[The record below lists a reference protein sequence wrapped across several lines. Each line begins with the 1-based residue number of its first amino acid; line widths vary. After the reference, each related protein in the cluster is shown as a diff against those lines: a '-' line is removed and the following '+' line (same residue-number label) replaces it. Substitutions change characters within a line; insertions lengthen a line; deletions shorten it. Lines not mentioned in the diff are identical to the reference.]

1 MTQLIHKMGGDSV
14 VTNTDAVL
22 FTDGTEQDTAAVT
35 PNPKAQS
42 LQTGVAVF
50 TGGTSSAVVFGTPY
64 TGASAPTVVV
74 TGLDGVYTQGL
85 SFSVVVAGTSGAWT
99 GFTLYLSGALF
110 GAFNWI
116 AVSN

>member
-1 MTQLIHKMGGDSV
+1 MSEKVHNMGGSSV
-14 VTNTDAVL
+14 VTTTDAIS
-22 FTDGTEQDTAAVT
+22 FTDGTLQSTAANT
-35 PNPKAQS
+35 QSQS
-42 LQTGVAVF
+42 LQTGVAIF
-50 TGGTSSAVVFGTPY
+50 TGGTSSTVVFGTPY

-74 TGLDGVYTQGL
+74 TGLDGVYTHGL

-116 AVSN
+116 AVGN

>member
-1 MTQLIHKMGGDSV
+1 MTMRMGADSV
-14 VTNTDAVL
+14 LTYTKGVS
-22 FTDGTEQDTAAVT
+22 FQDGTLQSTAAT
-35 PNPKAQS
+35 PQSQS
-42 LQTGVAVF
+42 LQTGVAIF

-74 TGLDGVYTQGL
+74 TGLDGVYTYGL
-85 SFSVVVAGTSGAWT
+85 SFSLTVAGTNGAWT

-116 AVSN
+116 AVGN

>member
-1 MTQLIHKMGGDSV
+1 MTATTQMGGNSV
-14 VTNTDAVL
+14 WTNTKGIM
-22 FTDGTEQDTAAVT
+22 FSDGTSQSTAA
-35 PNPKAQS
+35 NPTSQS
-42 LQTGVAVF
+42 LQTGVAIF

-85 SFSVVVAGTSGAWT
+85 SFSLTVAQNPHSGAWT
-99 GFTLYLSGALF
+99 GFTLYLSGALV

-116 AVSN
+116 AVGN

>member
-1 MTQLIHKMGGDSV
+1 MTMRMGADSV
-14 VTNTDAVL
+14 LTYTKGVS
-22 FTDGTEQDTAAVT
+22 FQDGTLQSTAA
-35 PNPKAQS
+35 NPLSQS
-42 LQTGVAVF
+42 LQTGVAIF
-50 TGGTSSAVVFGTPY
+50 TGGTRSAVVFGTPY

-74 TGLDGVYTQGL
+74 TGLDGVYTYGL
-85 SFSVVVAGTSGAWT
+85 SFSLTVAGTNGAWT

>member
-1 MTQLIHKMGGDSV
+1 MTENINMGGGSV
-14 VTNTDAVL
+14 
-22 FTDGTEQDTAAVT
+22 FTTTQGIKFEDGTEQDTAAT
-35 PNPKAQS
+35 PQSQS
-42 LQTGVAVF
+42 LQTGVAIF

-74 TGLDGVYTQGL
+74 TGLDGVYTHGL
-85 SFSVVVAGTSGAWT
+85 SFSLTVAGTSGAWT

>member
-1 MTQLIHKMGGDSV
+1 MTMRMGADSV
-14 VTNTDAVL
+14 LTYTKGVS
-22 FTDGTEQDTAAVT
+22 FQDGTLQSTAA
-35 PNPKAQS
+35 NPLSQS
-42 LQTGVAVF
+42 LQTGVAIF

-74 TGLDGVYTQGL
+74 TGLDGVYTPGL
-85 SFSVVVAGTSGAWT
+85 SFSLTVAGTNGAWT

>member
-1 MTQLIHKMGGDSV
+1 MTMRMGADSV
-14 VTNTDAVL
+14 LTYTKGVS
-22 FTDGTEQDTAAVT
+22 FQDGTLQSTAANT
-35 PNPKAQS
+35 TSQS
-42 LQTGVAVF
+42 LQTGVAIF

-74 TGLDGVYTQGL
+74 TGLDGVYTYGL
-85 SFSVVVAGTSGAWT
+85 SFSVVVAGTNGAWT

>member
-1 MTQLIHKMGGDSV
+1 MTMRMGADSV
-14 VTNTDAVL
+14 LTYTKGVS
-22 FTDGTEQDTAAVT
+22 FQDGTLQSTAA
-35 PNPKAQS
+35 NPTSQS
-42 LQTGVAVF
+42 LQTGVAIF

-85 SFSVVVAGTSGAWT
+85 SFSLTVAGTNGAWT

-116 AVSN
+116 AVGN

>member
-1 MTQLIHKMGGDSV
+1 MTMRMGADSV
-14 VTNTDAVL
+14 LTYTKGVS
-22 FTDGTEQDTAAVT
+22 FQDGTLQSTAA
-35 PNPKAQS
+35 NPLSQS
-42 LQTGVAVF
+42 LQTGVAIF

-74 TGLDGVYTQGL
+74 TGLDGVYTYGL
-85 SFSVVVAGTSGAWT
+85 SFSLTVAGTNGAWT

-116 AVSN
+116 AVGN

>member
-1 MTQLIHKMGGDSV
+1 MTATHKMGGDSV
-14 VTNTDAVL
+14 VTNTL
-22 FTDGTEQDTAAVT
+22 GIQFTDGTFQSTAANT
-35 PNPKAQS
+35 KSQS
-42 LQTGVAVF
+42 LQTGVAIF

-74 TGLDGVYTQGL
+74 TGLDGVYTHGL

-116 AVSN
+116 AVGN

>member
-1 MTQLIHKMGGDSV
+1 MTVTTQMGGNSV
-14 VTNTDAVL
+14 WTNTKGIM
-22 FTDGTEQDTAAVT
+22 FSDGTTQDTAA
-35 PNPKAQS
+35 NPTSQS
-42 LQTGVAVF
+42 LQTGVAIF

-74 TGLDGVYTQGL
+74 TGLDGVYTHGL
-85 SFSVVVAGTSGAWT
+85 SFSVVVAGTNGAWT

-116 AVSN
+116 AVGN

>member
-1 MTQLIHKMGGDSV
+1 MTENINMGGNSV
-14 VTNTDAVL
+14 
-22 FTDGTEQDTAAVT
+22 FTTTKAIKFADGTLQSTAANT
-35 PNPKAQS
+35 KSQS
-42 LQTGVAVF
+42 LQTGVAIF

-85 SFSVVVAGTSGAWT
+85 SFSLTVAGTNGAWT